1 MTYAEGGCDLPRISD
16 LCVDVGGAIVFD
28 YRLHVRECR
37 VPAHVVV
44 TAAYART
51 MRCSAAAGVLNW
63 QHRGMANSATTESRP
78 LLYLSHSLEM
88 SVVTGIH
95 NDALP

>member
-1 MTYAEGGCDLPRISD
+1 MTYAEGGCDLPRVSD

-44 TAAYART
+44 TVAYART
-51 MRCSAAAGVLNW
+51 MRCSAGAGVLNW

-78 LLYLSHSLEM
+78 LLYLSHSL
-88 SVVTGIH
+88 
-95 NDALP
+95 